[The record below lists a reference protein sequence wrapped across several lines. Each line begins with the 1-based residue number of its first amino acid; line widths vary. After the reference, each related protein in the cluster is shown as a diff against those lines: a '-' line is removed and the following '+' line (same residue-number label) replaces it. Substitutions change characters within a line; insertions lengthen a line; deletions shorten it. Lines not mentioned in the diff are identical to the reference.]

1 MKRLVRPLLF
11 AARSIHD
18 AAGSED
24 AAHRPKHA
32 AHVRTSPFSS
42 SSSLS
47 PSRRDG
53 EANPA
58 CFSRYPLDY
67 RIHDV
72 KTYPVQSPQGAT
84 ILLYGHENG
93 VTLVW
98 RGGKRLKAPKPAPAE
113 KSNGSKSDDALMIID
128 SDDDVPA
135 KPQKPTPFHDNPEFE
150 DSAPTAPSNLPE
162 IIQTLDLSLGSAIL
176 HVAVPPAPHSMPDAA
191 SWHGAEILQN
201 RLVFAVASATSD
213 VFVISLPLTPPS
225 HESKARPELFQ
236 NLLAGNAGNGLWGE
250 TVTLLGGQ
258 SRPGQGVAITLTKPS
273 QDARRKSTERGA
285 AQVAAHAI
293 VAAHSREASGTLRL
307 WHVPLNTTPGTSNP
321 VGPFQTEYLPAPL
334 ATISFNPSH
343 TTQLLAVAPAQAARV
358 YDYSIPS
365 VPNEDI
371 PEGSLPSQGSWLLSL
386 YAPFARGGVMST
398 ARKPIVAAEWISHGH
413 AVLVLVADG
422 QWGIWD
428 IDGASPLNNSSGT
441 GLFSKANAA
450 LHGSAITTF
459 SVSGHLEGTGPLRN
473 PATQKSAAL
482 PGSGEFVPMTPHTR
496 RDAIATSI
504 AGGSEKLAAVRGGI
518 SITRHAQTNATSRGD
533 ESAILYLGGA
543 DPLVSVI
550 SNISRFWDSQL
561 RRATGGGVN
570 LWSGAQPTRMI
581 RLTDLSMGLLG
592 ERCTGAVGIPKPTSS
607 AHSGSSSPNENG
619 GTPSDGIPIEVLLQG
634 ESRVVVVHENED
646 TTSLTHRL
654 LGARKKPRADRAPA
668 RAIIAY
674 PRPEKP
680 HSVAFNLSVAQPGLL
695 RSRAPPVR
703 GLFDAPPQEDVL
715 PSTEAPEPP
724 RTQNF
729 GFGFAKDLNYAAD
742 APDDE
747 SEAENRDVDQE
758 IMDIMEI
765 DRELEQMEADRA
777 RGTKRVFFEEEE

>member
-1 MKRLVRPLLF
+1 MQSAP
-11 AARSIHD
+11 
-18 AAGSED
+18 
-24 AAHRPKHA
+24 
-32 AHVRTSPFSS
+32 RT
-42 SSSLS
+42 
-47 PSRRDG
+47 RRT
-53 EANPA
+53 AQNTQHT
-58 CFSRYPLDY
+58 YPLDY

-98 RGGKRLKAPKPAPAE
+98 RGGKRLKPPKPAPVE
-113 KSNGSKSDDALMIID
+113 KSNGAKSDDAVMIID
-128 SDDDVPA
+128 SDDEAPPKA
-135 KPQKPTPFHDNPEFE
+135 QKPTPFNDKPEF
-150 DSAPTAPSNLPE
+150 DDTAPTNPSNLPE
-162 IIQTLDLSLGSAIL
+162 IIQTLDLSLGSAVL
-176 HVAVPPAPHSMPDAA
+176 HVAVPPAPHSTPDTAA
-191 SWHGAEILQN
+191 WHGAEILQN

-225 HESKARPELFQ
+225 HESKARPELRQ
-236 NLLAGNAGNGLWGE
+236 NLLAGNAGKGVWGE

-258 SRPGQGVAITLTKPS
+258 SRPGQGVAITLTKPTP
-273 QDARRKSTERGA
+273 DARRKSTERGA
-285 AQVAAHAI
+285 TQAVAHAI

-334 ATISFNPSH
+334 ANISFNPTH

-371 PEGSLPSQGSWLLSL
+371 PEGSFPSQGSWLLSL
-386 YAPFARGGVMST
+386 YAPFARGSVMST
-398 ARKPIVAAEWISHGH
+398 TRKPIVAAEWISHGH
-413 AVLVLVADG
+413 AVLTLLADG

-428 IDGASPLNNSSGT
+428 IDGASPSTSSSGT

-450 LHGSAITTF
+450 LRGSAITAF
-459 SVSGHLEGTGPLRN
+459 SASGHLEGTGPLRN

-504 AGGSEKLAAVRGGI
+504 AGGSEKLAAVHGGI
-518 SITRHAQTNATSRGD
+518 SITRHAQTKATSRGD

-550 SNISRFWDSQL
+550 PNISQFWDSQL
-561 RRATGGGVN
+561 RRATGGGGVN
-570 LWSGAQPTRMI
+570 LWSGSQPTRMI
-581 RLTDLSMGLLG
+581 RLTDLSTGLLG
-592 ERCTGAVGIPKPTSS
+592 ERCTGAVGIPKPTTGS
-607 AHSGSSSPNENG
+607 AQTGSSSPDESDRN
-619 GTPSDGIPIEVLLQG
+619 PSDGIPIEVLIQG
-634 ESRVVVVHENED
+634 ESRVVVVHETQT
-646 TTSLTHRL
+646 TTSLTNRL

-695 RSRAPPVR
+695 RSRAPVR
-703 GLFDAPPQEDVL
+703 GLFDAPAAQDNVL
-715 PSTEAPEPP
+715 PSTEAAETAAP
-724 RTQNF
+724 RAPRNF

-747 SEAENRDVDQE
+747 EEAEARDVDQE

-777 RGTKRVFFEEEE
+777 RGTKRVFFEEE